1 MLLYHLAMPTSFVR
15 PVLTPAAS
23 RASIGETPP
32 FVSLTTDFGSR
43 DPSGAICRGVILSIA
58 PRATVIDVTH
68 DVAKYGVLD
77 GALLLWCALPY
88 LPVGTH
94 VAVVDPGVG
103 TPRLPVGIATVRGDV
118 LLGPDNG
125 LLVPAAERLGGMTR
139 VHALE
144 NPDYRLPF
152 VSSVFHG
159 RDVFAPA
166 AAHLALGV
174 PLHAFG
180 SPVNPADLVRLDLPP
195 AEVARGAL
203 HTAVVYVDSFGNLK
217 LAGET
222 ADLVAALGP
231 LSPGHRLTV
240 ELPDGPARRPVEMPW
255 TTTFGLVEA
264 GALLAFEDS
273 YGRLSMAVNQ
283 GSAAADLGLRGGDR
297 LTIRRA

>member
-1 MLLYHLAMPTSFVR
+1 MPTTFTR
-15 PVLTPAAS
+15 PVLTPAAA
-23 RASIGETPP
+23 RASIGEAAPL
-32 FVSLTTDFGSR
+32 VSLLSDFGSR

-58 PRATVIDVTH
+58 PHATVLDITH

-94 VAVVDPGVG
+94 MAVVDPGVG

-118 LLGPDNG
+118 LVGPDNG
-125 LLVPAAERLGGMTR
+125 LLVPAAERLGGIER

-144 NPDYRLPF
+144 NADYRLPF

-159 RDVFAPA
+159 RDIFAPA

-174 PLHAFG
+174 PLDAFG
-180 SPVNPADLVRLDLPP
+180 GSVSAADLVRLDLPP
-195 AEVARGAL
+195 AEVARDAL
-203 HTAVVYVDSFGNLK
+203 HSAVVYVDSFGNLK

-231 LSPGHRLTV
+231 LSPGDHLVV
-240 ELPDGPARRPVEMPW
+240 ELPAGRARSAAGMLW
-255 TTTFGLVEA
+255 TTTFGLVEP

-273 YGRLSMAVNQ
+273 YGRLSVAVNQ
-283 GSAAADLGLRGGDR
+283 GSAAADLGVRGGDR